1 MCFFIQDCIVFNPGN
16 VELKNLLAFISGKG
30 LSSYDITPIDIL
42 KPGEKSYI
50 LMTGNLKE
58 EGDIPLTIRIN
69 DKTFIQVIKVIDP
82 NSQSNQVAL
91 KLMQEKEANKKAAI
105 TILSQQYEE
114 LSKNYT
120 ILDEDYS
127 AKKKEKYDLS
137 EVNLEELKTFLRNA
151 QSSIIAADP
160 GQANISLTLAL
171 NEYNYQKRKLEE
183 AQKIKTSFLDVIK
196 NNIGLLS
203 AIATGI
209 ITLFGFYEF
218 VMKKKE
224 SVAEKLKSIK
234 RIPDKKEEKK
244 EEEKKEEEK
253 K

>member
-1 MCFFIQDCIVFNPGN
+1 
-16 VELKNLLAFISGKG
+16 
-30 LSSYDITPIDIL
+30 
-42 KPGEKSYI
+42 